1 MIFIDG
7 SYGEGGGQI
16 LRTAI
21 SLSAVI
27 GKEVTVTNIRR
38 SRPQPGLKTQHLTS
52 IEAAAL
58 LCNAEV
64 EGLFPGSTEIRFSPM
79 EIKGLST
86 DIDIGTAGSIPLLIQ
101 SIMPAAVYSSGSIR
115 LRIKGGTDVI
125 WSPTIDYLENV
136 TFKALSRMG
145 YISHL
150 KIISRGYY
158 PRGGG
163 LIELAIEPSK
173 LQGYDFVRE
182 DGKVSG
188 ISHSSKLPGHVT
200 ERQAAS
206 AEEIL
211 NESGYECYI
220 RTEVSQ
226 YVSTGSGITL
236 WSGFKGAIALGEK
249 GLPAEK
255 VGAGAAEE
263 MVACLRSDAA
273 IDRHLA
279 DQLIPFMGLAGS
291 GSFTTVALTDHTTT
305 NIWVTEQFLDV
316 RFGIKRENGIVR
328 VYVR

>member
-7 SYGEGGGQI
+7 SHGEGGGQI

-21 SLSAVI
+21 SLSAVV
-27 GKEVTVTNIRR
+27 GEEVTVTNIRKA
-38 SRPQPGLKTQHLTS
+38 RPQPGLKMQHLTS

-58 LCNAEV
+58 LCNAKV
-64 EGLFPGSTEIRFSPM
+64 EGLLPGSTEIRFSPL
-79 EIKGLST
+79 EIKGLSAE
-86 DIDIGTAGSIPLLIQ
+86 IDIGTAGSIPLLIQ
-101 SIMPAAVYSSGSIR
+101 SIMPAAAYADGSIR
-115 LRIKGGTDVI
+115 LTIKGGTDVI

-150 KIISRGYY
+150 KTISRGYY

-163 LIELAIEPSK
+163 LIELDIEPSE
-173 LQGYDFVRE
+173 LHGYDFARE
-182 DGKVSG
+182 DRDVSG
-188 ISHSSKLPGHVT
+188 ISHSSRLPEHVT
-200 ERQAAS
+200 QRQAAS
-206 AEEIL
+206 AKEVL
-211 NESGYECYI
+211 NKRGYECDI

-236 WSGFKGAIALGEK
+236 WSGFKGAISIGKK

-255 VGAGAAEE
+255 VGAMAAEE
-263 MVACLRSDAA
+263 MATCLQSDAA

-291 GSFTTVALTDHTTT
+291 GSFTTDALTDHTTT
-305 NIWVTEQFLDV
+305 NIWVTEQFLDA
-316 RFGIKRENGIVR
+316 RFGIKKENGIIR